1 MNLREW
7 MKVKWGFLSRLPN
20 EEQGDIYLPFLRE
33 DSEELHINRVDSLS
47 QEVKAIKLNESHR
60 PSDTLSIAKQQGFD
74 SSLNGEKL
82 NSNKDC

>member
-20 EEQGDIYLPFLRE
+20 EEPSNPHLPFLRE
-33 DSEELHINRVDSLS
+33 DSTDLHISNVDSLS